1 MYREILFLTTFSI
14 IFLIILQSSFSQ
26 EETQDENIKIAI
38 RRFAPSLSL
47 SIPQGGWKRLDFF
60 IQNQHNE
67 SVIMFYRIEK
77 PSGVDID
84 SYPPKYYSLSPNTEI
99 AGNMNISID
108 PYLENRTYT
117 IKFWIDTFTN
127 LANDT
132 VKSNKV
138 SVDLTVLSNPSVDYT
153 TTTKTTDV
161 SVENT
166 VGEVPV
172 EPLTTIAYTGVPT
185 IIFPFTTTLPSNGGN
200 FKKLTVREYAIILG
214 MVVFLLILPILM
226 LRGISTKG
234 KKPVSS
240 QEEIQA

>member
-26 EETQDENIKIAI
+26 EENIKIAI

-47 SIPQGGWKRLDFF
+47 SIPQGTWKRLDFF

-77 PSGVDID
+77 PSGIEID
-84 SYPPKYYSLSPNTEI
+84 SYPPRYYSLSPNTEI

-138 SVDLTVLSNPSVDYT
+138 SVDLTVLSNPSVAYT
-153 TTTKTTDV
+153 TTTMTTDV

-166 VGEVPV
+166 VGEVPI
-172 EPLTTIAYTGVPT
+172 EPLTTIADTGAPT
-185 IIFPFTTTLPSNGGN
+185 IIFPFTTTLPSNGVN
-200 FKKLTVREYAIILG
+200 FKKLTVREYAMILG
-214 MVVFLLILPILM
+214 MIVFLLVLPILM
-226 LRGISTKG
+226 LRGFSTKG